1 MGFLELLVKPPYVF
15 FLVFGLLMLTAGMIL
30 RLASGAVTS
39 VTDGVKA
46 GFAILF
52 LYTVVICSLGA
63 DSFMDVFVTA
73 LPFIGQVADAK
84 DIIVF
89 IRTDFFSF
97 MEEAARMIILAFI
110 VNLLER
116 LTENLIKSIKSTPLG
131 KFLIWYLIQCLIVT
145 SALFINWVIVIFI
158 KKNVPPSVYRWI
170 PVILVVVLA
179 ILILVT
185 LLKPILTVL
194 AITVNPV
201 IGALAAFFFNHFIGR
216 ALAGAFCTTAILTLV
231 VAVAQKQGWFLPVI
245 NGSLAISAFAPT
257 VSLYIS
263 RQTEAASSSCSSL

>member
-1 MGFLELLVKPPYVF
+1 MGFLELMVKPPYVF
-15 FLVFGLLMLTAGMIL
+15 FLVLGLLMLTAGMIL

-245 NGSLAISAFAPT
+245 NGSLAISVFAPT
-257 VSLYIS
+257 VLMLFILWYIVWS
-263 RQTEAASSSCSSL
+263 FL